1 MSDIV
6 GMGFKRDTTWD
17 KTSSTMVFNVVMIW
31 NHDKWD
37 IMDIYIYM
45 TRNDDKNGF
54 TIKIVIWAIK
64 TMGKYVYIYIYTY
77 DVCIYIVVYLYGIW
91 LDWPTTWYARVSK
104 NWGIAEL
111 MVDYQIW
118 RYSKYPIFQTNQY
131 CVSKMTIFQE
141 KHM

>member
-1 MSDIV
+1 
-6 GMGFKRDTTWD
+6 
-17 KTSSTMVFNVVMIW
+17 
-31 NHDKWD
+31 
-37 IMDIYIYM
+37 M

-64 TMGKYVYIYIYTY
+64 IMGFDGDKYVYIYIHMMYMY
-77 DVCIYIVVYLYGIW
+77 IYIYIVVYLYGIW
-91 LDWPTTWYARVSK
+91 LDWPTTWYVRVSK